1 MNSFDNLS
9 PEDRKRVSYLK
20 TRDDCAQLAENAG
33 EKFPHLVVAARQR
46 SVEVQVNAM
55 NLDSVLRRDIWSVV
69 YAQEEAIYVRNG
81 RRLRASRTLG
91 CIANRGELGAVAYI
105 VTQSG
110 GESFEYLNSLGLGNY
125 TFEAVVLRHPEHFA
139 SDVVE
144 EARRKLDGRR
154 RPDTAEVAKQQDE

>member
-1 MNSFDNLS
+1 MNSFENLS
-9 PEDRKRVSYLK
+9 PEDRRRISYLR
-20 TRDDCAQLAENAG
+20 TRDDCAQFVRNVG
-33 EKFPHLVVAARQR
+33 DRHPHLVVAARQR

-55 NLDSVLRRDIWSVV
+55 NLDSALRRDIWSVV
-69 YAQEEAIYVRNG
+69 YAQEEVIFVRNG
-81 RRLRASRTLG
+81 RRLRANRTLR
-91 CIANRGELGAVAYI
+91 CITNRGELDGVAYI

-110 GESFEYLNSLGLGNY
+110 GESFENLHSLGLGNY

-154 RPDTAEVAKQQDE
+154 RPDTAEVANQQDE